1 MAFTFN
7 AAKAGYA
14 ALWRRAKVTRTAEA
28 AKAAKRIISDR
39 ERYEDVAAR
48 IGHTELWPLI
58 GALHDREA
66 SGSFAGVL
74 HNGERIIG
82 TGRKTSLVPAGRG
95 PFSSWE
101 DAAEDALKIKGWD
114 KIADWPIERWL
125 YESERFNGWGYVGKG
140 INSPYVWSGTSEQQP
155 GKYVADHVW
164 DARAVDKQLGV
175 AAVLKAIFDIDP
187 AASPESD
194 VPPPKKPDELPRLS
208 ADETLAAVI
217 KAVLPIIEAQYVL
230 LTREQFAKLLSIVK
244 EHTND

>member
-1 MAFTFN
+1 MAYTFA

-14 ALWRRAKVTRTAEA
+14 NLWRRAKVTRAIEAE
-28 AKAAKRIISDR
+28 KAAKRIISDR
-39 ERYEDVAAR
+39 ERYEDVANR
-48 IGHTELWPLI
+48 IGHPDLWPLI

-66 SGSFAGVL
+66 AGSFRGVL

-95 PFSSWE
+95 PFNSWE
-101 DAAEDALKIKGWD
+101 EAAEDALKIKGWD

-140 INSPYVWSGTSEQQP
+140 INSPYVWAGTSEQQP

-175 AAVLKAIFDIDP
+175 SAILKAVFDLEP
-187 AASPESD
+187 SVSPESD
-194 VPPPKKPDELPRLS
+194 VPPPKKPDERPHLS

-217 KAVLPIIEAQYVL
+217 KAVLPIIETQYVL
-230 LTREQFAKLLSIVK
+230 LTKEQFAQLVAIVK
-244 EHTND
+244 DGK